1 MNGAA
6 HRLSAGWPVWVPALV
21 LLIGAW
27 HSGFAAQC
35 PKLLMFDGI
44 NVKTQAGPQQ
54 AAYWGQTIGVQGVFV
69 NNVMGYW
76 QADVGTDP
84 ASTLWQQARL
94 FQSDYF
100 KHGVT
105 DNFIKVALYK
115 PHDWNSAQQNS
126 AVIEH
131 FAHAAALARYAGFKG
146 IALDLE
152 PYRPTWGGP
161 AGGAELASTV
171 EHEGRGIGQAMFTA
185 YPEMTLIVM
194 PDVLDSS
201 GRYKTSRQKLM
212 SGLHQL
218 KSGNPNL
225 PKYDNYELAVPF
237 LRGLLSVPWQQV
249 VIGLEQTYS
258 RNSDGIATSVP
269 HAHQLYTEFMQENG
283 AAQTDPG
290 IATGLW
296 PLGHTSQDKSARETP
311 ERFTQRLRVAFD
323 ASTHYVWIYGKGDTW
338 QAGERSGAGPLAPDF
353 QQFVA
358 AIHQVR
364 ADCMAADAT
373 RRDGSSATRH

>member
-1 MNGAA
+1 MSGAA
-6 HRLSAGWPVWVPALV
+6 HRLSAGWPAWVPALV

-27 HSGFAAQC
+27 HSSPAAQC

-54 AAYWGQTIGVQGVFV
+54 AAYWGRTVGVQGVFV

-94 FQSDYF
+94 FQSDYA
-100 KHGVT
+100 KYGVT

-115 PHDWNSAQQNS
+115 PHDWNSERQNS

-152 PYRPTWGGP
+152 PYKPTWGGP

-171 EHEGRGIGQAMFTA
+171 EHEGRGIGQAMFAA

-201 GRYKTSRQKLM
+201 GRYKTLKQKLM

-225 PKYDNYELAVPF
+225 REYDNYELAVPF
-237 LRGLLSVPWQQV
+237 LRGLLSVPWKQV

-258 RNSDGIATSVP
+258 RNSDGIATSVS
-269 HAHQLYTEFMQENG
+269 HARQLYTDFMRKSG
-283 AAQTDPG
+283 AAQADPG
-290 IATGLW
+290 IAAGLW
-296 PLGHTSQDKSARETP
+296 PLGRTAQDKSARETP
-311 ERFTQRLRVAFD
+311 ERFTQRLHVAFD
-323 ASTHYVWIYGKGDTW
+323 AAAHYVWIYGKGDTW
-338 QAGERSGAGPLAPDF
+338 QAGERPGAGPLAPNF

-358 AIHQVR
+358 ALHQVR
-364 ADCMAADAT
+364 AGCTNANAHQ
-373 RRDGSSATRH
+373 RDGSSAVRH